1 VQQIAIYFPSDAV
14 VQEQMRIVRETQE
27 RMAAEGVAP
36 PEPTWWQKML
46 APEQMQQQQQQLPE
60 RFSTDFDDE

>member
-1 VQQIAIYFPSDAV
+1 MKI
-14 VQEQMRIVRETQE
+14 MREAQD
-27 RMAAEGVAP
+27 RMTAEGVAP

-46 APEQMQQQQQQLPE
+46 APEQMQQQQQPLPE

>member
-1 VQQIAIYFPSDAV
+1 MARDMQD
-14 VQEQMRIVRETQE
+14 
-27 RMAAEGVAP
+27 RMLAEGASP

-46 APEQMQQQQQQLPE
+46 TPDNMLPPQQQQQPE